1 LSALA
6 RKEKEKGNKEKIP
19 FGGKKIR
26 ARAGPERPLKLSC
39 SNNKE
44 AYRILTTRP

>member
-19 FGGKKIR
+19 FGGKKIP
-26 ARAGPERPLKLSC
+26 ARAGPERLLFLNYSLKS
-39 SNNKE
+39 K
-44 AYRILTTRP
+44 T